1 MYAVVKTGGKE
12 YRVTQ
17 GDLIRVE
24 KLEGKVGDQVELKD
38 VLMVSKEGEAQFG
51 TPQLANV
58 VIKGEIVQEGKG
70 EKVLTYK
77 MKRRKNY
84 RRFKGHRQTY
94 TYLKVN
100 FRRREAWHTR
110 KQEEALAT
118 AGTAPASE
126 WASSDSAGSRFWQE
140 TFWSARKGPEFILA
154 RT

>member
-12 YRVTQ
+12 YRVSK

-24 KLEGKVGDQVELKD
+24 KLGGKTGDQVKLKD
-38 VLMVSKEGEAQFG
+38 VLMVSKDGEALVG
-51 TPQLANV
+51 TPLLANV

-70 EKVLTYK
+70 KKVLTYK

-100 FRRREAWHTR
+100 
-110 KQEEALAT
+110 
-118 AGTAPASE
+118 
-126 WASSDSAGSRFWQE
+126 D
-140 TFWSARKGPEFILA
+140 ILLS
-154 RT
+154 